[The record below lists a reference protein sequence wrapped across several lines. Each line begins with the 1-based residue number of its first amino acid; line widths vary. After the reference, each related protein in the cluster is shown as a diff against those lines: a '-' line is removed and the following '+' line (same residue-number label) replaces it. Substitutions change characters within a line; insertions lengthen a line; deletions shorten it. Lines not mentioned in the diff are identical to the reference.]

1 MEEVITIAQIVH
13 RGTDILS
20 LNNEEIEAL
29 VDEIY
34 STLKGSNDIKNIR
47 LIDFLF
53 TLKDFV
59 NHVRAEQSKLPDLS
73 MPIEAYIR
81 QLLVDPDVVP
91 IVSEKKRNY
100 VFALAHAKKFFN

>member
-34 STLKGSNDIKNIR
+34 STLKGSNDIK
-47 LIDFLF
+47 
-53 TLKDFV
+53 T
-59 NHVRAEQSKLPDLS
+59 
-73 MPIEAYIR
+73 
-81 QLLVDPDVVP
+81 
-91 IVSEKKRNY
+91 Y
-100 VFALAHAKKFFN
+100 V